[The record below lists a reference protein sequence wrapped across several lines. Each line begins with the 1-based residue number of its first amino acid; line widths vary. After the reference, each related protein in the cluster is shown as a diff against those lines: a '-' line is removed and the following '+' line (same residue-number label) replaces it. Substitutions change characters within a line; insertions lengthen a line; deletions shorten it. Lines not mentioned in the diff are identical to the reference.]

1 MFGKCKAESV
11 VVNFNAWRLNP
22 SKVSAGGG
30 DREAEKAPVF
40 VGYFD
45 LGDGNIL
52 PCGLTETE
60 RLQAV
65 KDSRRR
71 TRDELSARLRG
82 RCADLRSQR
91 G

>member
-1 MFGKCKAESV
+1 M
-11 VVNFNAWRLNP
+11 R
-22 SKVSAGGG
+22 
-30 DREAEKAPVF
+30 
-40 VGYFD
+40 GYFD

-65 KDSRRR
+65 KDSKRR
-71 TRDELSARLRG
+71 TRDELSARLRA
-82 RCADLRSQR
+82 RCADLSSQR

>member
-1 MFGKCKAESV
+1 M
-11 VVNFNAWRLNP
+11 
-22 SKVSAGGG
+22 KVTVMQ
-30 DREAEKAPVF
+30 DLCYHTMEPPDLTRPDKPMR
-40 VGYFD
+40 GYFD

-60 RLQAV
+60 QLQAV
-65 KDSRRR
+65 KDSKRR
-71 TRDELSARLRG
+71 TRDELSARLRA